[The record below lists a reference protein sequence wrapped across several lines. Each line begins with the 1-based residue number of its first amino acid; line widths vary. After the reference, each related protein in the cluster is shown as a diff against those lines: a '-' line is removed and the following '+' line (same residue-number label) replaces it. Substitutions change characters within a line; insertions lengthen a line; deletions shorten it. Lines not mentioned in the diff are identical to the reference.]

1 MIQNTRHKD
10 LIIAWLNGA
19 EIEVFKQAT
28 KRWEIVHSPSFI
40 EDYDY
45 RIKSKEVRFSGL
57 RVDYFNIQVYVPHW
71 ARWIAC
77 DEYGYI
83 NVYSEK
89 PSTGRNH
96 WFLPSAP
103 TLSINHECVGVVN
116 PCPQWKETLLEI
128 KVQ

>member
-57 RVDYFNIQVYVPHW
+57 RVDYFNIQVYVHHW

-77 DEYGYI
+77 DKSGYI

-89 PSTGRNH
+89 PDAGWSESWISRCSYSRLVLRRRRQPLPTMERNLTGN
-96 WFLPSAP
+96 
-103 TLSINHECVGVVN
+103 
-116 PCPQWKETLLEI
+116 
-128 KVQ
+128 